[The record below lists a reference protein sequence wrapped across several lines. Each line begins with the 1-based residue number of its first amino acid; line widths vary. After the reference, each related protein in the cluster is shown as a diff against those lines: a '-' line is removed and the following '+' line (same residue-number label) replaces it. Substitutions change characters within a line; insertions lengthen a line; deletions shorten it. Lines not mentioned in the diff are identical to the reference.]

1 MEDLHMNIIIAED
14 DPTLR
19 HLLEKKL
26 ISMEYEIDSFE
37 DGEKAWASLQKM
49 ESPPIAIIDWE
60 MPHMTG
66 IELVGKIRS
75 NENMRSMYIIMLTI
89 RDKSRDVME
98 SFQIGVDDFLSK
110 PLDDKALRIRLEK
123 GKKIIRSGMDFDDRQ
138 SIIMDNIYDF
148 FEGKG
153 RLEDE

>member
-1 MEDLHMNIIIAED
+1 MKIIVAED

-26 ISMEYEIDSFE
+26 ISMEHEIDSFE
-37 DGEKAWASLQKM
+37 DGIGAWKSLQ
-49 ESPPIAIIDWE
+49 SDDAPQIAIIDWE
-60 MPHMTG
+60 MPNMTG

-75 NENMRSMYIIMLTI
+75 DEKLKSMYLIMLTI

-110 PLDDKALRIRLEK
+110 PLDDKALRIGLEK
-123 GKKIIRSGMDFDDRQ
+123 GKKIVRSGMDYNDRQ

-153 RLEDE
+153 RLDDSE

>member
-1 MEDLHMNIIIAED
+1 MYIIVAED

-19 HLLEKKL
+19 HLLEKRL
-26 ISMEYEIDSFE
+26 TSMEYDIDSFE
-37 DGEKAWASLQKM
+37 DGEKAWESLQD
-49 ESPPIAIIDWE
+49 SDIPQIAIIDWE
-60 MPHMTG
+60 MPNMTG

-75 NENMRSMYIIMLTI
+75 NSDLRSMYIIMLTI

-110 PLDDKALRIRLEK
+110 PLEDKSLRIGLEK
-123 GKKIIRSGMDFDDRQ
+123 AKKIVRSGMDFDDRQ

-153 RLEDE
+153 RLEEE

>member
-1 MEDLHMNIIIAED
+1 MKIVIAED

-19 HLLEKKL
+19 HLLERKL
-26 ISMEYEIDSFE
+26 TGMGYDISSHE
-37 DGEKAWASLQKM
+37 DGMDAWVALKDQEM
-49 ESPPIAIIDWE
+49 PLIAIIDWE
-60 MPHMTG
+60 MPNMTG

-75 NENMRSMYIIMLTI
+75 NDKLTSMYIIMLTI
-89 RDKSRDVME
+89 RDKSKDVME

-110 PLDDKALRIRLEK
+110 PLDDRSLRIGLEK
-123 GKKIIRSGMDFDDRQ
+123 GKKIVRSGMGFQDRQ